1 MKSIERTPQFAKL
14 RPVHPFPARMAPEI
28 ALSGLQSH
36 RKLKVLDPMSG
47 SGTSIVLA
55 KLLGHDAIGYDQDPL
70 AILIAKTWCSVADE
84 SKFRYALASTVDF
97 ARPTGRHSNP
107 TLQTR
112 IQRRD
117 ISSGTGLTWRQ
128 GKSWP
133 LLSKRSAGKK
143 IGSYAINS
151 GARSPGSL

>member
-97 ARPTGRHSNP
+97 AKANWKTFEPHPPDADPET
-107 TLQTR
+107 
-112 IQRRD
+112 
-117 ISSGTGLTWRQ
+117 
-128 GKSWP
+128 
-133 LLSKRSAGKK
+133 
-143 IGSYAINS
+143 
-151 GARSPGSL
+151 